1 MNTTPRNVRF
11 AAAVASVAI
20 TCSLLSGVFAMA
32 QPPVASSLLAQAAPS
47 SSFVEPRPGARRK
60 TAGHAE

>member
-20 TCSLLSGVFAMA
+20 TCSLLSGVLAMA
-32 QPPVASSLLAQAAPS
+32 QPPVASSLLAQAAPT
-47 SSFVEPRPGARRK
+47 VVVR
-60 TAGHAE
+60 